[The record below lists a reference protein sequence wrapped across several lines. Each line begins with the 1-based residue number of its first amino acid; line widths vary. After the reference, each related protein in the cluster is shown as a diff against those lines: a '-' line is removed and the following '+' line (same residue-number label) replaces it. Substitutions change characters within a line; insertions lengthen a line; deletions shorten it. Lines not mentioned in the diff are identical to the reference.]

1 MLQFSLDTSFLISF
15 ADPTRP
21 NHSVAVEYFRYC
33 VAERI
38 PTWISTVA
46 AGEFQV
52 KQSINDLPLKNFGIQ
67 PYNLSHAIRAAALF
81 NALRDTSART
91 EEHRPII
98 INDLKIIAQAA
109 DDKIPVILTEDENT
123 LSRMAA
129 ALREK
134 GVISTSVFLLKDG
147 FQLKRSED
155 TTQTELSLP
164 S

>member
-1 MLQFSLDTSFLISF
+1 MLELSLDTSFLISF
-15 ADPTRP
+15 ADPNRP
-21 NHSVAVEYFRYC
+21 NHGVAVEYFRHC
-33 VAERI
+33 VAEHI
-38 PTWISTVA
+38 PMWISTVA

-52 KQSINDLPLKNFGIQ
+52 KQSINDLPLRNFKIQ

-81 NALRDTSART
+81 NQLKDASARS
-91 EEHRPII
+91 EERRPII

-109 DDKIPVILTEDENT
+109 DDKISVILTEDENT

-134 GVISTSVFLLKDG
+134 GAISTSVFLLKDG
-147 FQLKRSED
+147 FQLKRSEN

-164 S
+164 E